1 MFRITALAASLM
13 LSLMMI
19 VKPVMANDQQ
29 ELVNRAK
36 ISVDSLRSDPNL
48 GKPINNLLK
57 RAYGVM
63 VFPNLF
69 KAGFILGGE
78 GGNGVLMVKGPDG
91 TWSSPAFFGMG
102 SGSLGLQIGVQQS
115 EVMLIIMN
123 EGGLRKI
130 LNNSMKLGADASV
143 AVGPVGAGI
152 EASTTANMSADIYTY
167 SKASGLFGGGSLEGS
182 VLSPREEWNA
192 AYYGSGSTTRA
203 IVVERKFENYGSNAL
218 KAALNSKE

>member
-1 MFRITALAASLM
+1 MFRMTALAASLM
-13 LSLMMI
+13 LGLMMI
-19 VKPVMANDQQ
+19 VKPVLANDQQ
-29 ELVNRAK
+29 ELVDRAK
-36 ISVDSLRSDPNL
+36 ISVDSLRSDSNL

-63 VFPNLF
+63 IFPNMF

-78 GGNGVLMVKGPDG
+78 GGNGVLLVKGPDG

-167 SKASGLFGGGSLEGS
+167 SKAAGLFGGGSLEGS
-182 VLSPREEWNA
+182 VLSPREEWNN
-192 AYYGSGSTTRA
+192 AYYGSGATTRA
-203 IVVERKFENYGSNAL
+203 ITVERKFENYGSNNL
-218 KAALNSKE
+218 KAALNSRE

>member
-1 MFRITALAASLM
+1 MFRMTALAASLM
-13 LSLMMI
+13 LGLMMI
-19 VKPVMANDQQ
+19 VKPVLANDQQ
-29 ELVNRAK
+29 ELVDRAK
-36 ISVDSLRSDPNL
+36 ISVDSLRSDSNL

-63 VFPNLF
+63 IFPNMF

-78 GGNGVLMVKGPDG
+78 GGNGVLLVKGPDG

-167 SKASGLFGGGSLEGS
+167 SKAAGLFGGGSLEGS
-182 VLSPREEWNA
+182 VLSPREEWNN
-192 AYYGSGSTTRA
+192 AYYGSGATTRT
-203 IVVERKFENYGSNAL
+203 ITIERKFENYGSNNL
-218 KAALNSKE
+218 KAALNSRE